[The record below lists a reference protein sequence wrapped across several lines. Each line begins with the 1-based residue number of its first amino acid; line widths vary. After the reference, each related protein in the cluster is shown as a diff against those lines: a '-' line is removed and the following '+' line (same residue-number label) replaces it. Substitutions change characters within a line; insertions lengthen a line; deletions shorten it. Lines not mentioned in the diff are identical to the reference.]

1 MVQIRL
7 QNIGTFSMGDIKM
20 TDKVLKV
27 KNGDTVGSV
36 NDLLKEL
43 LKSKKVQA
51 LLVMQEVPSKAIS
64 FPVLISDP
72 DQLNSNVFAPVLPV
86 STATVI
92 SKITKVESASKPI
105 GVIMRSCQIRALVE
119 LVKLNQANIENI
131 VIIGVDCLGTFPV
144 NTYSDFPEKATP
156 TEFILDSFKK
166 KNDVVKYL
174 RSACNT
180 CKDPIPS
187 NADIVIG
194 LYGMNPQKELLIQIN
209 SEKGKKLLEGIQLE
223 ASKDTKNKEKAI
235 KEIREEKT
243 KNRMEFIKDKS
254 NIKGIDAVAKFF
266 DKCVNCHN
274 CMKVCPICYCRECLF
289 ESSVFDLEVNKYIG
303 KAEKKGLF
311 KMPSDSLLFHT
322 TRMNHMVISCVGCGL
337 CEQACPSDI
346 PLMEIIM
353 PISENVQKEF
363 KYTPGSDVEEKMPMV
378 IYKEDEY
385 QEVGEK

>member
-1 MVQIRL
+1 
-7 QNIGTFSMGDIKM
+7 M
-20 TDKVLKV
+20 TDKILKI

-51 LLVMQEVPSKAIS
+51 LLVMQEVPSKAMS

-72 DQLNSNVFAPVLPV
+72 DKLNSNVFAPVLPV
-86 STATVI
+86 ATASVI
-92 SKITKVESASKPI
+92 SKITKVGSASKLI
-105 GVIMRSCQIRALVE
+105 GVVMRSCQIRALLE

-144 NTYSDFPEKATP
+144 NTYSNFPEKATP

-166 KNDVVKYL
+166 KNDAVKYL
-174 RSACNT
+174 RSSCYT
-180 CKDPIPS
+180 CKDPVPT
-187 NADIVIG
+187 NADVVIG
-194 LYGMNPQKELLIQIN
+194 LYGMGSQKELLIQIN
-209 SEKGKKLLEGIQLE
+209 TEKGKQLLEGFSLE
-223 ASKDTKNKEKAI
+223 ELKDKKNREKAI

-254 NIKGIDAVAKFF
+254 NIKGIEALAKFF

-274 CMKVCPICYCRECLF
+274 CMKVCPICYCKECLF
-289 ESSVFDLEVNKYIG
+289 ESSVFNLEANKYIG

-311 KMPSDSLLFHT
+311 KMPNDSLLFHT
-322 TRMNHMVISCVGCGL
+322 TRMNHMVVSCVGCGL

-346 PLMEIIM
+346 PLMEIIT
-353 PISENVQKEF
+353 PIGENVQKEF
-363 KYTPGSDVEEKMPMV
+363 KYVPGSDIEEKVPLV

-385 QEVGEK
+385 QEIGEK

>member
-1 MVQIRL
+1 
-7 QNIGTFSMGDIKM
+7 MGDIKM

-27 KNGDTVGSV
+27 KNGDTVASV

-51 LLVMQEVPSKAIS
+51 LLVMQEVPSKAMS

-72 DQLNSNVFAPVLPV
+72 DKLNSNVFAPVLPV
-86 STATVI
+86 STATII

-105 GVIMRSCQIRALVE
+105 GVVMRSCQIRALVE

-166 KNDVVKYL
+166 KSDVVKYL
-174 RSACNT
+174 RSACYT

-187 NADIVIG
+187 NADIIIG
-194 LYGMNPQKELLIQIN
+194 LYGMDPQKELLIQIN
-209 SEKGKKLLEGIQLE
+209 SKKGKKLLEGIQLE
-223 ASKDTKNKEKAI
+223 VSKDTNDREKAI
-235 KEIREEKT
+235 KRIREEKA

-254 NIKGIDAVAKFF
+254 NIKGIDALAKFF

-322 TRMNHMVISCVGCGL
+322 TRMNHMVVSCVGCGL

-346 PLMEIIM
+346 PLMEIII
-353 PISENVQKEF
+353 PIGENVQKEF
-363 KYTPGSDVEEKMPMV
+363 EYNPGSDIEKKVPMV

>member
-1 MVQIRL
+1 MVQTQL
-7 QNIGTFSMGDIKM
+7 QNIGTFSVGDIKM
-20 TDKVLKV
+20 TDKLLKV

-36 NDLLKEL
+36 NDLLKEF

-72 DQLNSNVFAPVLPV
+72 NKLNSNVFAPVMPV

-92 SKITKVESASKPI
+92 SKITKVEGVSKSI
-105 GVIMRSCQIRALVE
+105 GVVMRSCQIRALVE

-131 VIIGVDCLGTFPV
+131 VIIGVDCPGTFPV

-156 TEFILDSFKK
+156 TEFTLGSFKK
-166 KNDVVKYL
+166 KSDIEKYL
-174 RSACNT
+174 RSACYM

-194 LYGMNPQKELLIQIN
+194 LYGMDLQKELLIQAN
-209 SEKGKKLLEGIQLE
+209 SKKGRELLEGIKLE
-223 ASKDTKNKEKAI
+223 TSKDTKNREKAI

-243 KNRMEFIKDKS
+243 KKRMEFIKDKS
-254 NIKGIDAVAKFF
+254 TTKGIDALAKFF

-289 ESSVFDLEVNKYIG
+289 ESSVFDLGANKYIG

-322 TRMNHMVISCVGCGL
+322 TRMNHMAVSCVECGL
-337 CEQACPSDI
+337 CEQACPSNI
-346 PLMEIIM
+346 PLMEIII
-353 PISENVQKEF
+353 PIGENVQKEF
-363 KYTPGSDVEEKMPMV
+363 EYTPGIDMEEKMPMV

>member
-1 MVQIRL
+1 
-7 QNIGTFSMGDIKM
+7 MGDIKM

-27 KNGDTVGSV
+27 KNGDAVGSV

-51 LLVMQEVPSKAIS
+51 LLVMQQVPSKTMS

-72 DQLNSNVFAPVLPV
+72 DQLNSDVFVPVLPV

-92 SKITKVESASKPI
+92 SKITKIESASKPI
-105 GVIMRSCQIRALVE
+105 GVVMRSCQIRALVE
-119 LVKLNQANIENI
+119 LVKLNQASMENI
-131 VIIGVDCLGTFPV
+131 VIIGVDCLGTFSV

-156 TEFILDSFKK
+156 TKFILDSLKK
-166 KNDVVKYL
+166 KGDVVKYL
-174 RSACNT
+174 RSACHT

-194 LYGMNPQKELLIQIN
+194 LYGMDPQKELLIQIN

-223 ASKDTKNKEKAI
+223 ASKDTKNREKAI
-235 KEIREEKT
+235 KEIQEEKT
-243 KNRMEFIKDKS
+243 KNRMEFVKEKS
-254 NIKGIDAVAKFF
+254 TIKGIDALAKFF

-274 CMKVCPICYCRECLF
+274 CMKVCPICYCKECLF
-289 ESSVFDLEVNKYIG
+289 ESSVFDLEANKYIG

-322 TRMNHMVISCVGCGL
+322 TRMNHMVVSCVGCGL

-346 PLMEIIM
+346 PLMEIIT
-353 PISENVQKEF
+353 PIGENVQKEF
-363 KYTPGSDVEEKMPMV
+363 KYVPGSDIEEKVPMV

>member
-1 MVQIRL
+1 
-7 QNIGTFSMGDIKM
+7 MGDIKM